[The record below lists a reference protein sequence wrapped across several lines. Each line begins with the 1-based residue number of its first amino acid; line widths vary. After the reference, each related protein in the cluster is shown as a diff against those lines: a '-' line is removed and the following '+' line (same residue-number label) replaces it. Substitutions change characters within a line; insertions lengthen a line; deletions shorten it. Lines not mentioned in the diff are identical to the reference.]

1 MQADHVAVLFS
12 GSTLQQTQIQPLTGW
27 QSHRSSEFE
36 AIGSVLLNS
45 MARCRHRFGD
55 IGHRDANIPLLG
67 VSPRHFLYLYHCL
80 HVKQLLMILT

>member
-67 VSPRHFLYLYHCL
+67 VSPDISSIC
-80 HVKQLLMILT
+80 ITACT